1 MLGGD
6 NASGNRLLNNRLADL
21 CQSATRHSGFDS
33 LLVQQSYLDHPDT
46 VAAPLR
52 RDQTAGWFL
61 QLPCGIVHVS
71 PAARTPPCRRCSM
84 HRQLIRARSKVA
96 QYRLMRSNNT
106 IASTS
111 AANLIRCHMCAG
123 GAASSAGARA
133 PQWAGGQAMR
143 HFASVRLMS
152 PEE

>member
-1 MLGGD
+1 MESGVRLCELQEGAGCTNKLHRSKEMLGGD

-33 LLVQQSYLDHPDT
+33 LLVPQSYLDHPDT

-84 HRQLIRARSKVA
+84 HRPADPGTLQ
-96 QYRLMRSNNT
+96 
-106 IASTS
+106 
-111 AANLIRCHMCAG
+111 G
-123 GAASSAGARA
+123 SSI
-133 PQWAGGQAMR
+133 
-143 HFASVRLMS
+143 
-152 PEE
+152 